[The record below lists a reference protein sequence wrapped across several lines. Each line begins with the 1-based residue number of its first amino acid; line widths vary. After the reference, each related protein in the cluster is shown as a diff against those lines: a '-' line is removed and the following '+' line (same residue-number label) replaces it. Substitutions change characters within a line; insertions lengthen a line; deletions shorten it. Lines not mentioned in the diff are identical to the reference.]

1 MRLCTINFWGISG
14 VGGNKLY
21 FVTSAVTFNY
31 RLQHNTLAM
40 CEMKLE
46 DSVPPC
52 TLVRAMTRIDWN
64 SGFNNL
70 VDIENA
76 RAHYANQMPPLW
88 ATR

>member
-1 MRLCTINFWGISG
+1 
-14 VGGNKLY
+14 
-21 FVTSAVTFNY
+21 
-31 RLQHNTLAM
+31 
-40 CEMKLE
+40 MKLE